1 MLANLITRSRISTE
15 RPWECF
21 KGDPLKRLLRILRNP
36 IRELYLK
43 DVYDKLAQLE
53 YRSFNRRFYAIEQ
66 VTEYLIGAQVP
77 GDYLEF
83 GVYQGTTFIHAYRWM
98 SNYFKEMKFF
108 AFDSFEG
115 LPSPSGIDRPNG
127 YSSNF
132 IQGQFA
138 CSEEE
143 FIKNL
148 VNSDVDLSRVRAIK
162 GWFKETLTR
171 PKVENYGIDKI
182 AVAWVDCDLYES
194 TVPVLEFITPHL
206 TTGSVI
212 VFDDWRCFRNSPDFG
227 EKKACKEW
235 LSRNKHIDLHE
246 LMSFGWN
253 GMIFT
258 AEIREG

>member
-1 MLANLITRSRISTE
+1 MKEDS
-15 RPWECF
+15 
-21 KGDPLKRLLRILRNP
+21 KGDQLKRLLRILRNP
-36 IRELYLK
+36 IRELCLK

-66 VTEYLIGAQVP
+66 VTEYLIGAQIP

-83 GVYQGTTFIHAYRWM
+83 GVYRGTTFIHAYRWM
-98 SNYFKEMKFF
+98 STHFKKMRFF

-115 LPSPSGIDRPNG
+115 LPSPSSIDAPDG

-143 FIKNL
+143 FTKNL
-148 VNSDVDLSRVRAIK
+148 MNRDVDINRVRTIK
-162 GWFKETLTR
+162 GWFKETLTQS
-171 PKVENYGIDKI
+171 KAENYGIAKV

-194 TVPVLEFITPHL
+194 AVPVLEFITPYL

-212 VFDDWRCFRNSPDFG
+212 AFDDWRCFRNSPDFG

-246 LMSFGWN
+246 LISFGWN
-253 GMIFT
+253 GMVFT
-258 AEIREG
+258 AEIRKS

>member
-1 MLANLITRSRISTE
+1 MLASLITRSMTYVRRMREGSMRDE
-15 RPWECF
+15 
-21 KGDPLKRLLRILRNP
+21 LKRLVRILRNP
-36 IRELYLK
+36 IREIYLK
-43 DVYDKLAQLE
+43 DVYEKLAQLE
-53 YRSFNRRFYAIEQ
+53 YRSFNRRFYAVEQ

-83 GVYQGTTFIHAYRWM
+83 GVYQGATFVHAYRWM
-98 SNYFKEMKFF
+98 STHFKKMKFF

-115 LPSPSGIDRPNG
+115 LPTVSGIDAPNG

-132 IQGQFA
+132 TQGQFT
-138 CSEEE
+138 CSEEK
-143 FIKNL
+143 FLKNL
-148 VNSDVDLSRVRAIK
+148 LDRDVDVGRVRTIK

-171 PKVENYGIDKI
+171 SKAENYGIDNI

-194 TVPVLEFITPHL
+194 TVPVLEFITPYL

-212 VFDDWRCFRNSPDFG
+212 AFDDWRCFRNSPDFG

-246 LMSFGWN
+246 LISFGWN
-253 GMIFT
+253 GIVFT
-258 AEIREG
+258 VEIRQQ